1 MKKFSIKAVLAL
13 VLILVLALSLVA
25 CGDKCKDG
33 HTNENQDRK
42 CDVCG
47 KDIDKCA
54 SCVDADSN
62 QKCDVCGSR
71 VVINDD
77 DNDQPAGDS
86 DTAAFFQNLWDAAA
100 PIGGTEI
107 ADNKDLAVSMDMS
120 IALGNDGTL
129 ADLGVNIGLV
139 LDRTNNGAHSA
150 ATIGVYD
157 HENNEVLAKVYYFL
171 DDPYVFYV
179 EALGQSFQM
188 AVDYNY
194 NEEAAAIINGAITT
208 KLGDMLGDA
217 VADFPAIATASVMD
231 IINNL
236 VDDFGASWNLDS
248 PINAVTGLLG
258 VNIGELLGSE
268 PISGYLPMVNGV
280 LTNLA
285 TSLGI
290 KNFKGIDPATLATS
304 DQVVLDLL
312 KGVGPL
318 VFRTIEA
325 LPNGQKAKLDL
336 SSKGIIGSVKGLGL
350 LNNLP
355 YGLGAVIDDIEEVS
369 LQYTTDNAGKIDDF
383 GINVSIGTEDE
394 AFDLTISIN
403 DMAIAGVD
411 AANAASVLGA
421 DKANFKPYFEVNTG
435 LTIEIAPETLVVTL
449 PGVQA
454 MDFAGTYEMNLR
466 GQIDLLNDAST
477 GAANGTRLLATI
489 DHNDATIARLTFD
502 GENLALAVDGSS
514 PVVKFIMEQG
524 VSLLL
529 VELGNEAAKAE
540 DTWLEGLVLGVA
552 NVGFTGTFADV
563 EALNA
568 ATSADFT
575 INPALTL
582 NNGVAITGINLS
594 DIKTHGARL
603 LASLGIPGFE
613 AESSAIEDDLAGI
626 IEQAWEP
633 NIYTLLTLLSEA
645 IDGNIKTGLTA
656 EIDNIGEAIISLF
669 GARTPSKEDP
679 RTQTGPLTMEELCY
693 GNLEEGIF
701 GLFTMING
709 FDAKEWATGIFGQCA
724 WAGDDILVSLMSSSI
739 EVNVKSDLSG
749 SINIANGDCYINISF
764 TAGVTASDDAIDWSS
779 VSFPNVAEGWATYEL

>member
-47 KDIDKCA
+47 KEIDKCA

-62 QKCDVCGSR
+62 KKCDVCGSTVR
-71 VVINDD
+71 PPEPDPVPND
-77 DNDQPAGDS
+77 GDA
-86 DTAAFFQNLWDAAA
+86 AAFFQSVWDAAQ
-100 PIGGTEI
+100 PIGGTAIE
-107 ADNKDLAVSMDMS
+107 DNKDLAVSMDMS

-157 HENNEVLAKVYYFL
+157 HENNEVLAKVFYFL

-194 NEEAAAIINGAITT
+194 NEDAAAIINGAITT

-318 VFRTIEA
+318 VFRTIES

-403 DMAIAGVD
+403 DMAIAGVN

-449 PGVQA
+449 EDRDA

-466 GQIDLLNDAST
+466 GQIDLMNDAST

-502 GENLALAVDGSS
+502 GENLALAVDASS
-514 PVVKFIMEQG
+514 DVVKFIMEEG

-529 VELGNEAAKAE
+529 KELGKQAVEAE

-552 NVGFTGTFADV
+552 NVGFTGTYADV
-563 EALNA
+563 AALVA
-568 ATSADFT
+568 AEDFT

-626 IEQAWEP
+626 VEQAWEP
-633 NIYTLLTLLSEA
+633 NIYTLLTVLSEA

-656 EIDNIGEAIISLF
+656 EIENIGKEIVSLF
-669 GARTPSKEDP
+669 GERTPSKEDP
-679 RTQTGPLTMEELCY
+679 RTQTGPLTVEELCY
-693 GNLEEGIF
+693 GNVQEGIF
-701 GLFTMING
+701 GLFTLLDGDNWN
-709 FDAKEWATGIFGQCA
+709 AKDFANAVFGQCA
-724 WAGDDILVSLMSSSI
+724 WAGDDVLVSLMNSGI
-739 EVNVKSDLSG
+739 EINVKSDLSG
-749 SINIANGDCYINISF
+749 SVKLTNGASYINISF

>member
-514 PVVKFIMEQG
+514 DVVKFIMEEG

-529 VELGNEAAKAE
+529 VELGKQAVDAE